1 MIDARFTRWLPL
13 ALVALAFVPMAGVG
27 QAPDENWRTLPTEH
41 FRITFPAGMED
52 LARRAGDRAERAYAN
67 LSATL
72 IDPPNGR
79 LDVLL
84 TDHADFSNGFANAL
98 PYNHI
103 TVFARPPMEGFD
115 LAYFDDWMEI
125 VITHELTHI
134 FHLDHTGWMGS
145 VARRLFGRVSASWPT
160 FPAFAVPGWVTEG
173 IATYYES
180 ALTESGRV
188 RGSAHDMALRTAV
201 LEGRLDRLDQISGR
215 SPNWPAGDRIY
226 IYGAA
231 FFNHLSEEYG
241 QERLGEFVHSVAN
254 QLIPYRLD
262 SGAKDSFGVGFSEAF
277 RRWVEEMKAGYSAL
291 ADSLAGRAP
300 ITHPER
306 LTTGGRQ
313 AFYAQLGPGGGRLAF
328 VRRDGRSDTQLRV
341 ASPDGLESR
350 KLTRTNDLSNF
361 TWLRDGSIVAAEL
374 EFTDRYRIRSD
385 LVHIDED
392 GRERRVT
399 SGARLDQPSA
409 SPDGRYVV
417 AVQDGGGTNRLVL
430 VELSSGSVEPL
441 TDFVADRHW
450 AYPRWSP
457 DGRWIA
463 ASMWSPGAF
472 YDLVLLR
479 PDGRIAQRI
488 TRDRAVDLG
497 PTWSPDS
504 RWLVWAS
511 DRSGIPNLYAVEVDG
526 ASGEPGPLRQVT
538 NVLTGVS
545 FPTVDGDGEWIYVSG
560 YHPDGWEVERLPFR
574 PSSFFEPFPIK
585 KDFAEGGEGADGRFA
600 RRAEGEIGPYRPL
613 KTLLPRFWEPL
624 YRQGVDRRGFQILKP
639 SYGVGTDGVDLV
651 GRHAYS
657 ASIRFRTTG
666 RTDAVATYS
675 YAGLGDPVL
684 SLSYS
689 QNHNADGPFGVET
702 SPDVVQTVF
711 LAERERRVR
720 ASVSFR
726 RQRVRSAVSLTLSGG
741 HIWETL
747 GLLDQNLNRSEIALA
762 RPDRRLAEGSA
773 TLAFS
778 TARSYAY
785 SMTPERGVSGIIQG
799 RVRTE
804 LSLPDS
810 LSGAKGLDRSF
821 QDVIGRLSAFTPLPG
836 PGFSRHVIAVRM
848 AGGIATGP
856 GADAFHFDIGG
867 ASGRPEGVSGLELFG
882 GVPLFFP
889 VRGFLQGERFGR
901 YAWTA
906 SIEYRLP
913 LLNINRGLGLV
924 PFHMDRTTG
933 SLFFD
938 AGNAWGPFEP
948 QLGLPRFENPRRSAI
963 ASVGAELSAKV
974 VAFWT
979 SDLTVRFGV
988 ALPVTDNGKR
998 GNGLVGYVRVGR
1010 AF

>member
-1 MIDARFTRWLPL
+1 MIDARLTRWLPRVL
-13 ALVALAFVPMAGVG
+13 MALAFVPTAAAG
-27 QAPDENWRTLPTEH
+27 QAPHENWRTLQTEH
-41 FRITFPAGMED
+41 FRITFAAGMED
-52 LARRAGDRAERAYAN
+52 LARRAGDRAERAYTN

-72 IDPPNGR
+72 IDPPNGKV
-79 LDVLL
+79 DVLL

-103 TVFARPPMEGFD
+103 TVYARPPMEGFE
-115 LAYFDDWMEI
+115 LSYFDDWMEI

-134 FHLDHTGWMGS
+134 FDLDHTGWLGS
-145 VARRLFGRVSASWPT
+145 VARRVFGRVSASWPT

-188 RGSAHDMALRTAV
+188 RGSFQDMALRTAV
-201 LEGRLDRLDQISGR
+201 LEGQLDRIDQISGR
-215 SPNWPAGDRIY
+215 SPDWPAGNRVY

-231 FFNHLSEEYG
+231 FFEHLSEEYG
-241 QERLGEFVHSVAN
+241 QESIGEFVDAVAD
-254 QLIPYRLD
+254 QLVPYRLD
-262 SGAKDSFGVGFSEAF
+262 SGARDSFGLSFNEAF
-277 RRWVEEMKAGYSAL
+277 GRWVEEMQAGYSAL
-291 ADSLAGRAP
+291 ADSLARLAP
-300 ITHPER
+300 ITRPER

-313 AFYAQLGPGGGRLAF
+313 AFYAQLAPGGERLAF
-328 VRRDGRSDTQLRV
+328 VRSDGRSDTQLRV
-341 ASPDGLESR
+341 ASPDGLRSR
-350 KLTRTNDLSNF
+350 KLTRTNNLSNF
-361 TWLRDGSIVAAEL
+361 TWLPDGGIVASQL

-385 LVHIDED
+385 LFLIDED
-392 GRERRVT
+392 GRERRIT

-417 AVQDGGGTNRLVL
+417 AVQDRDGTNRLVL
-430 VELSSGSVEPL
+430 VELSTGSVEPL

-463 ASMWSPGAF
+463 ASLWSPGAF
-472 YDLVLLR
+472 YDLMLLR
-479 PDGRIAQRI
+479 PDGTIARRI

-511 DRSGIPNLYAVEVDG
+511 DRSGIPNLYAVEVDR

-545 FPTVDGDGEWIYVSG
+545 FPTVGGGGEWIYVSG
-560 YHPDGWEVERLPFR
+560 YHADGWEIERLPFR
-574 PSSFFEPFPIK
+574 PESFFEPLPTK
-585 KDFAEGGEGADGRFA
+585 KAFFEGGEGAEARFA
-600 RRAEGEIGPYRPL
+600 RQAEGEIGPYKPL

-624 YRQGVDRRGFQILKP
+624 YQQGVRRRGLEILKR
-639 SYGVGTDGVDLV
+639 SFGAGTEGHDLV

-657 ASIRFRTTG
+657 ASVRLRTTG
-666 RTDAVATYS
+666 RTDAFAAYS

-689 QNHNADGPFGVET
+689 QDHDADGPFAVET

-720 ASVSFR
+720 ASVTFR
-726 RQRVRSAVSLTLSGG
+726 RQRVRSVVSFTLSGA

-747 GLLDQNLNRSEIALA
+747 GLLDQNLNRSDVLLA
-762 RPDRRLAEGSA
+762 MPERRLAEGSA
-773 TLAFS
+773 TLSFS
-778 TARSYAY
+778 TARSYAF
-785 SMTPERGVSGIIQG
+785 SMSEERGVSGLIQG

-810 LSGAKGLDRSF
+810 LSGARGFDRSF
-821 QDVIGRLSAFTPLPG
+821 QDVIGRLSAFTPVPG
-836 PGFSRHVIAVRM
+836 PGFSRHVIAARV
-848 AGGIATGP
+848 AGGIAAGP
-856 GADAFHFDIGG
+856 GANAFHFDIGG

-924 PFHMDRTTG
+924 PFHMDRTAG

-938 AGNAWGPFEP
+938 AGNAWGPVEP
-948 QLGLPRFENPRRSAI
+948 QLGLRSFNNRRRSPI
-963 ASVGAELSAKV
+963 ASVGAELSSNI

-979 SDLTVRFGV
+979 SGLTVRFGV
-988 ALPVTDNGKR
+988 ALPISANGTR

>member
-1 MIDARFTRWLPL
+1 MIDARFKRWLPHVL
-13 ALVALAFVPMAGVG
+13 MALAVVPLGAAA
-27 QAPDENWRTLPTEH
+27 QAPHENWRTLQTEH
-41 FRITFPAGMED
+41 FRVTFPKGLED
-52 LARRAGDRAERAYAN
+52 FARRAGDRAERAYAK

-72 IDPPNGR
+72 IDPPNGK
-79 LDVLL
+79 LDVLV

-98 PYNHI
+98 PFNHI
-103 TVFARPPMEGFD
+103 TVFARPPMEGFG
-115 LAYFDDWMEI
+115 LSHFDDWLEL

-134 FHLDHTGWMGS
+134 FHLDHTGWLGS
-145 VARRLFGRVSASWPT
+145 VGRRVFGRVSASWPT

-201 LEGRLDRLDQISGR
+201 LEGRLDRIDQISGR
-215 SPNWPAGDRIY
+215 SPDWPAGDRIY

-231 FFNHLSEEYG
+231 FFEHLSEEYG
-241 QERLGEFVHSVAN
+241 QERVGEFVDAVAS
-254 QLIPYRLD
+254 QLVPYRLD
-262 SGAKDSFGVGFSEAF
+262 AGARDSFGVSFNEAF
-277 RRWVEEMKAGYSAL
+277 GIWVEGMKAGYAAL
-291 ADSLAGRAP
+291 ADSLARHGG
-300 ITHPER
+300 ITKPER
-306 LTTGGRQ
+306 LTTGGRE
-313 AFYAQLGPGGGRLAF
+313 AFYAQLSPGGERLVF
-328 VRRDGRSDTQLRV
+328 VRSDGRSDTQLRV
-341 ASPDGLESR
+341 ASPDGSSSR

-361 TWLRDGSIVAAEL
+361 TWLPDGGIVAAEL
-374 EFTDRYRIRSD
+374 EFMDRYRIRSD
-385 LVHIDED
+385 LFHIDED
-392 GRERRVT
+392 GRERRIT
-399 SGARLDQPSA
+399 SGARLDQPSS

-417 AVQDGGGTNRLVL
+417 AVQDGEGTNRLVL
-430 VELSSGSVEPL
+430 VELSTGSIEPL
-441 TDFVADRHW
+441 TEFVADRHW
-450 AYPRWSP
+450 AYPRWAP

-463 ASMWSPGAF
+463 ASLWSPGAF
-472 YDLVLLR
+472 YDLMLLR
-479 PDGRIAQRI
+479 PDGTIAHPI
-488 TRDRAVDLG
+488 TRDRAVDLA

-511 DRSGIPNLYAVEVDG
+511 DRSGIPNLYAVTIDPV
-526 ASGEPGPLRQVT
+526 SGEPGPLRQVT

-545 FPTVDGDGEWIYVSG
+545 FPTVDGAGEWIYVSG
-560 YHPDGWEVERLPFR
+560 YHADGWEVERVPFR
-574 PSSFFEPFPIK
+574 PESFFDPLPTK
-585 KDFAEGGEGADGRFA
+585 RGFAEGGEEADERFA
-600 RRAEGEIGPYRPL
+600 RRAEGEIGPYEPL

-624 YRQGVDRRGFQILKP
+624 FQQGVDRRGFQILKP
-639 SYGVGTDGVDLV
+639 SFGAGTDGHDLV
-651 GRHAYS
+651 GRHSYS
-657 ASIRFRTTG
+657 ALVRLRSTG
-666 RTDAVATYS
+666 RTDAFASYS
-675 YAGLGDPVL
+675 YAGVGDPVL

-689 QNHNADGPFGVET
+689 QDHNADGPFGVET
-702 SPDVVQTVF
+702 EPDVVQTVF

-720 ASVSFR
+720 ASVRFR
-726 RQRVRSAVSLTLSGG
+726 RQRVRSAVSLTLSAA

-747 GLLDQNLNRSEIALA
+747 GLLDENLDRSELVLE

-773 TLAFS
+773 TLSFS

-785 SMTPERGVSGIIQG
+785 SISAERGVSGVFQG

-810 LSGAKGLDRSF
+810 LSNAKGFDRSF
-821 QDVIGRLSAFTPLPG
+821 QDVIGRLSAFTPIAG
-836 PGFSRHVIAVRM
+836 PGFSRHVIAARV

-867 ASGRPEGVSGLELFG
+867 ASGRAEDVSGLELFG

-924 PFHMDRTTG
+924 PFHMDRTSG

-938 AGNAWGPFEP
+938 AGNAWGPVEP
-948 QLGLPRFENPRRSAI
+948 QLRLDNFNNERRSTI
-963 ASVGAELSAKV
+963 ASVGAEVSSNI

-979 SDLTVRFGV
+979 SDLTVRFGM
-988 ALPVTDNGKR
+988 ALPVSDNGSR

>member
-1 MIDARFTRWLPL
+1 MIGDGFTRWWPRVF
-13 ALVALAFVPMAGVG
+13 VALAFVPMAAAG
-27 QAPDENWRTLPTEH
+27 QAPDENWRTLQTEH
-41 FRITFPAGMED
+41 FRVTFPAGMED
-52 LARRAGDRAERAYAN
+52 LARRAGDRAERAYTN

-72 IDPPNGR
+72 IDPPGGK

-98 PYNHI
+98 PFNRI
-103 TVFARPPMEGFD
+103 TVYARPPMEGFN
-115 LAYFDDWMEI
+115 LSHFDDWMET

-134 FHLDHTGWMGS
+134 FHLDHAGWLGS
-145 VARRLFGRVSASWPT
+145 AARRVFGRVSASWPT
-160 FPAFAVPGWVTEG
+160 FPAYTVPGWVTEG

-188 RGSAHDMALRTAV
+188 RGSFHDMALRTAA
-201 LEGRLDRLDQISGR
+201 LEGRLDRIDQISGR
-215 SPNWPAGDRIY
+215 SPDWPAGDRIY

-231 FFNHLSEEYG
+231 FFDHLSEEYG
-241 QERLGEFVHSVAN
+241 QERVGEFVDAVAN
-254 QLIPYRLD
+254 QLFPYRLD
-262 SGAKDSFGVGFSEAF
+262 SGAKDSFGVSFSEEFAH
-277 RRWVEEMKAGYSAL
+277 WVGAMEAGYAAL
-291 ADSLAGRAP
+291 ADSLAGHAP
-300 ITHPER
+300 ITRPER

-313 AFYAQLGPGGGRLAF
+313 ALYPQLGPGGERLAY
-328 VRRDGRSDTQLRV
+328 VRSDGRSDTQLRV
-341 ASPDGLESR
+341 ASPDGLMSR

-361 TWLRDGSIVAAEL
+361 TWLRDGGIVAAEL

-385 LVHIDED
+385 LFHIDED
-392 GRERRVT
+392 GLESRIT
-399 SGARLDQPSA
+399 SGARLDQPST
-409 SPDGRYVV
+409 SPDGRHVV
-417 AVQDGGGTNRLVL
+417 AVQDGEGTNRLVL
-430 VELSSGSVEPL
+430 VELSTGSVEPL

-472 YDLVLLR
+472 YDLMLLR
-479 PDGRIAQRI
+479 PDGTVAHRV

-504 RWLVWAS
+504 GWLVWAS
-511 DRSGIPNLYAVEVDG
+511 DRSGIPNLYAVEVDR

-545 FPTVDGDGEWIYVSG
+545 FPTVDGEGQWIYVSG
-560 YHPDGWEVERLPFR
+560 YHADGWEVERLPFR
-574 PSSFFEPFPIK
+574 PGSFFDPLPVKEG
-585 KDFAEGGEGADGRFA
+585 FAEGGEGADGRFA
-600 RRAEGEIGPYRPL
+600 RRAEGEIGPYKPL
-613 KTLLPRFWEPL
+613 ETLLPRFWEPL
-624 YRQGVDRRGFQILKP
+624 YQQGVDRRGLQILKP
-639 SYGVGTDGVDLV
+639 SFGVGTDGRDLV

-657 ASIRFRTTG
+657 ASVRFRTTG
-666 RTDAVATYS
+666 RTDAFAAYS

-689 QNHNADGPFGVET
+689 QDHNVDGPFGVET

-720 ASVSFR
+720 ASVTFL
-726 RQRVRSAVSLTLSGG
+726 RQRVRSAVSLRLSGA

-747 GLLDQNLNRSEIALA
+747 GLLDQNLDRSELTLV
-762 RPDRRLAEGSA
+762 RPGRRLAEGSA
-773 TLAFS
+773 TLSFS
-778 TARSYAY
+778 TARAYAY
-785 SMTPERGVSGIIQG
+785 SMSAERGVSGLIQG
-799 RVRTE
+799 RARSE

-810 LSGAKGLDRSF
+810 LSGAEGLDRSF
-821 QDVIGRLSAFTPLPG
+821 RDVIGRLSAFTPIPG
-836 PGFSRHVIAVRM
+836 PGFSRHVIAARV

-856 GADAFHFDIGG
+856 GADAFHFNIGG
-867 ASGRPEGVSGLELFG
+867 ASGRPEDVSGLELFG

-889 VRGFLQGERFGR
+889 VRGFLRGERFGR

-913 LLNINRGLGLV
+913 LLNLNRGLGLV
-924 PFHMDRTTG
+924 PFHVDRTAG

-938 AGNAWGPFEP
+938 AGNAWGPVEP
-948 QLGLPRFENPRRSAI
+948 QLDLDNFDNRRRAAI
-963 ASVGAELSAKV
+963 VSVGAELSSKV

-988 ALPVTDNGKR
+988 ALPVSDNSSR